1 MEQMEKAMLRDERR
15 LSQDI
20 LKPIE
25 IRSISDIKRVLSEL
39 DPTRNQSHSE
49 IPISTLMNEVEGG
62 KNVTYNVSSTTK
74 SKSKRDILLEGITL
88 IKNRKDK
95 AQEIIDQTEELE
107 INGRKVKPAVL
118 KSNTEGHAWVDPL
131 IKQWTGG
138 RRDGTIITWDLDD
151 GYQYRYEIFAHKFT
165 RIRRD

>member
-62 KNVTYNVSSTTK
+62 KNVTYN
-74 SKSKRDILLEGITL
+74 
-88 IKNRKDK
+88 
-95 AQEIIDQTEELE
+95 
-107 INGRKVKPAVL
+107 
-118 KSNTEGHAWVDPL
+118 
-131 IKQWTGG
+131 
-138 RRDGTIITWDLDD
+138 
-151 GYQYRYEIFAHKFT
+151 Y
-165 RIRRD
+165 